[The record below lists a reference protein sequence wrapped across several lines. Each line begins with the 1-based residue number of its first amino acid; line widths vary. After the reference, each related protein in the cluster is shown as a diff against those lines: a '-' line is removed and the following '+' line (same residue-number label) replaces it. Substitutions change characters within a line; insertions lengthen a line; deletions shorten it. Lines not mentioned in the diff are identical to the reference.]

1 VGDLYSVL
9 GVARTAEAG
18 TIHASYRSLAR
29 QLHPDV
35 GGDEHAMATVNAAY
49 YVLGEATRRA
59 VYDSELRALA
69 AAVASVT
76 PTPRQTREGHTI
88 IDFGRYA
95 GWTLANVAAV
105 DDDYLVWLSRT
116 PTGRGLRREIAE
128 VLDQRARG
136 VELLR
141 PVATMPRPRHRLGFR
156 R

>member
-9 GVARTAEAG
+9 GVARSADPE

-35 GGDEHAMATVNAAY
+35 GGDEHSMARLNAAF
-49 YVLGEATRRA
+49 YVLGEAARRTA
-59 VYDSELRALA
+59 YDAELRAA
-69 AAVASVT
+69 ES
-76 PTPRQTREGHTI
+76 PISTPRQTRDGSTI

-95 GWTLANVAAV
+95 GWSLANVAAA

-128 VLDQRARG
+128 VLEERARG
-136 VELLR
+136 VDLLR
-141 PVATMPRPRHRLGFR
+141 PVATAPRPRHRPRLWR
-156 R
+156 